1 MTSLDTGGGGRA
13 AAEMEDAAEVQAETV
28 GLLQR
33 LISFRTVNPPG
44 DELAA
49 ARFVADTLA
58 ADGIPA
64 EVIETAPGRG
74 CVVARLAGDGS
85 ARPVLLLA
93 HLDVVDVESQKWS
106 CDPFAGVVR
115 DGYLYGRGAID
126 DKGMLAANVMAML
139 LLKRHVVDAGGTLSR
154 DVVLVATADE
164 ERGSTWGLGWLLE
177 HRPELLEAD
186 FALNEGGRIRCDD
199 DGRPQY
205 VAVQT
210 AEKVPHQ
217 IDVVARGPAGHA
229 SVPRSGNAVVRLGR
243 ALAAIGAHREPLRLT
258 PSVRAFF
265 GQLAPVW
272 PEPALAAAMSEL
284 ATADDPDVARGAETV
299 MGGDPSLDA
308 VLRNGISPVYVAGGR
323 PANVIPAE
331 TRASC
336 DVRTLPG
343 ASIDDVAERLRAA
356 IDDPEVEVVVAERG
370 EDAPPS
376 PFESPMF
383 DALAAA
389 SAELMPGVP
398 VVPYMSTGATDNAK
412 LRRAGIPAYGLLP
425 FPLASEDEKRMHG
438 HDERV
443 PLAALHLGVR
453 LVHGAV
459 RRVVVRND
467 TTNHLEEA

>member
-1 MTSLDTGGGGRA
+1 MTTLDTGRGGQTA
-13 AAEMEDAAEVQAETV
+13 ARDGHDAAVEAETV
-28 GLLQR
+28 ALLQR
-33 LISFRTVNPPG
+33 LIAFRTVNPPG

-49 ARFVADTLA
+49 ARFVAGTLGA
-58 ADGIPA
+58 EGIPA

-74 CVVARLAGDGS
+74 CVVGRLAGDGS

-93 HLDVVDVESQKWS
+93 HLDVVDVEAESWT

-126 DKGMLAANVMAML
+126 DKGMLAANVMTML
-139 LLKRHVVDAGGTLSR
+139 LLKRRVIDAGGTLSR

-164 ERGSTWGLGWLLE
+164 ERGSAWGLGWLLE

-199 DGRPQY
+199 EGRPQY

-243 ALAAIGAHREPLRLT
+243 ALAAIGAHREPVRLT
-258 PSVRAFF
+258 PSTRAFF
-265 GQLAPVW
+265 GRLAAAW
-272 PEPALAAAMSEL
+272 PEPALAAAMAEL
-284 ATADDPDVARGAETV
+284 TGSDDPEVTRGAMTV
-299 MGGDPSLDA
+299 IGGDPALDA

-331 TRASC
+331 ARASC

-343 ASIDDVAERLRAA
+343 ESIDGVAERLRAA
-356 IDDPEVEVVVAERG
+356 IDDPDVEITIAGRG

-383 DALAAA
+383 SALADAA
-389 SAELMPGVP
+389 AGLMPGVP
-398 VVPYMSTGATDNAK
+398 IVPYMSTGATDNAR

-425 FPLASEDEKRMHG
+425 FPLAPEDERRMHG

-443 PLAALHLGVR
+443 PLASLHVGVR
-453 LVHGAV
+453 LVYGAV
-459 RRVVVRND
+459 HRVAVANS
-467 TTNHLEEA
+467 TEQA